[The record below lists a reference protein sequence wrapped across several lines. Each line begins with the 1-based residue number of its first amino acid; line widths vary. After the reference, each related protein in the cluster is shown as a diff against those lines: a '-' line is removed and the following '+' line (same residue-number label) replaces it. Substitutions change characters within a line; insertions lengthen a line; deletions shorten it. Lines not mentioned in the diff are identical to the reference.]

1 MKSKSNLIIYAAAV
15 FVVFM
20 VITWILRLLT
30 DKLPIE
36 DGIWGVYK
44 NSDFFLGIVVA
55 GIITLSHYQKRKL
68 K

>member
-1 MKSKSNLIIYAAAV
+1 MKSKSNLLLYASAA

-20 VITWILRLLT
+20 IITWALRMAT

-36 DGIWGVYK
+36 DGLWGVYK
-44 NSDFFLGIVVA
+44 KSDFFLGIVVA